1 MNLLFKS
8 LTEVCPCICSVA
20 RREFPYIVIP
30 CGEAFSS
37 AKLVMGSKSNK
48 KIATRKASFK
58 TSKKPNKTYNRRNWE
73 IYPAPASSSVSQS
86 SQNSRLLYGYYSNNT
101 FCCDDSECSEDEY
114 KADRPWPRVPKR
126 SSKSSNKSALRNSS
140 SSSKYVSTTT
150 TTKTLVSLKSCR
162 SVSEIETLPPSGY
175 FASTVVQHKQTYVN
189 DTFVSDNEDD
199 ECYSVSACCK
209 ER

>member
-1 MNLLFKS
+1 MHLQVRGALLHGVSLHGKS
-8 LTEVCPCICSVA
+8 M
-20 RREFPYIVIP
+20 EF
-30 CGEAFSS
+30 FSS
-37 AKLVMGSKSNK
+37 TQLVMGSKSNK

-58 TSKKPNKTYNRRNWE
+58 TSKKPRQYSYRRNWE
-73 IYPAPASSSVSQS
+73 IYPPPSSASHS
-86 SQNSRLLYGYYSNNT
+86 SQNSRLVYGYYSNNIY
-101 FCCDDSECSEDEY
+101 CDECSECSDNEY
-114 KADRPWPRVPKR
+114 QADRPWPRVPKR
-126 SSKSSNKSALRNSS
+126 SSRSSKNS

-162 SVSEIETLPPSGY
+162 SVSEIETLPPTGY

-199 ECYSVSACCK
+199 ECYAVTACCK

>member
-1 MNLLFKS
+1 
-8 LTEVCPCICSVA
+8 
-20 RREFPYIVIP
+20 
-30 CGEAFSS
+30 
-37 AKLVMGSKSNK
+37 MGSKSNK

-58 TSKKPNKTYNRRNWE
+58 TSKKPNKTYKRNWE
-73 IYPAPASSSVSQS
+73 IYPPPSSSVSAQS
-86 SQNSRLLYGYYSNNT
+86 SHNSRLVYGYYSNNT

-126 SSKSSNKSALRNSS
+126 SSKSSNKS
-140 SSSKYVSTTT
+140 SSKYVSTTT

-162 SVSEIETLPPSGY
+162 SVSEIETLPPTGY

>member
-1 MNLLFKS
+1 
-8 LTEVCPCICSVA
+8 
-20 RREFPYIVIP
+20 
-30 CGEAFSS
+30 
-37 AKLVMGSKSNK
+37 MGSKSNK

-58 TSKKPNKTYNRRNWE
+58 TSKKQPNKTYNRRNWE
-73 IYPAPASSSVSQS
+73 IYPPPSSSVSQS

-126 SSKSSNKSALRNSS
+126 SSKSSNKS
-140 SSSKYVSTTT
+140 SSKYVSTTT

-162 SVSEIETLPPSGY
+162 SVSEIETLPPTGY